1 MKHICENCLT
11 IIYKS
16 KVTPTVCPHCESGKM
31 FDIGDSIADHI
42 LNLESKLDR
51 LQQASRWIPVAE
63 RKPTVDD
70 CRRDSEGNLIPFVM
84 GCINGTLY
92 GLIHIHHFALND
104 YYTDWQPIQ
113 LLPIPPEGE

>member
-1 MKHICENCLT
+1 MKYTYTKEL
-11 IIYKS
+11 YKMAREA
-16 KVTPTVCPHCESGKM
+16 TA
-31 FDIGDSIADHI
+31 IGGSCAMSTSTLSALLD
-42 LNLESKLDR
+42 ELDR
-51 LQQASRWIPVAE
+51 LQQASRWIPTSE

-92 GLIHIHHFALND
+92 RLIPIHHFALND

-113 LLPIPPEGE
+113 PLPTPPEGE

>member
-42 LNLESKLDR
+42 LNLELELDR
-51 LQQASRWIPVAE
+51 LQQASRWIPIDYVNRQEAYPCE
-63 RKPTVDD
+63 IRYDKNELPTFW
-70 CRRDSEGNLIPFVM
+70 RP
-84 GCINGTLY
+84 Y
-92 GLIHIHHFALND
+92 
-104 YYTDWQPIQ
+104 
-113 LLPIPPEGE
+113 LPTPPEGE

>member
-1 MKHICENCLT
+1 MKYTKELYNAARMYPNGQMEQQVNALLD
-11 IIYKS
+11 
-16 KVTPTVCPHCESGKM
+16 E
-31 FDIGDSIADHI
+31 
-42 LNLESKLDR
+42 LDR
-51 LQQASRWIPVAE
+51 LQQASRWIPTSE

-92 GLIHIHHFALND
+92 RLIPIHHFALND

-113 LLPIPPEGE
+113 PLPTPPEGE